1 MLRFDV
7 ITLFEPMFD
16 AVSRHGVT
24 GRAFDRGLC
33 SLTFWNPRD
42 DASDAYRRIDDRPFG
57 GGPGMVMMAEPLSAT
72 IRRAKAARAAAGV
85 PAGPVICLSPQGARV
100 DHERVRRLAEAG
112 GAVLLCGRY
121 EGVDQRVLD
130 TLIDEELSVGDVV
143 VSGGELPAMML
154 IDAAIRLVPGVL
166 NDDASAV
173 QDSFV
178 DGLLDCP
185 HYTRPE
191 IFEGLAVPPVLLS
204 GHHARIAAWR
214 REQALLATARRRPDL
229 IEASR
234 RTGRLSPGD
243 EKVLAAVVP
252 VDADSVAGYGAGAT
266 AGTKR

>member
-16 AVSRHGVT
+16 AVSRHGIT

-33 SLTFWNPRD
+33 SLVFWNPRD
-42 DASDAYRRIDDRPFG
+42 DATDAYRRIDDRPFG
-57 GGPGMVMMAEPLSAT
+57 GGPGMVMMVEPLSAT
-72 IRRAKAARAAAGV
+72 IRRMKAARAAAGV
-85 PAGPVICLSPQGARV
+85 PPGPVICLSPQGARA
-100 DHERVRRLAEAG
+100 DHQRVRRLTEGG
-112 GAVLLCGRY
+112 GAALLCGRY
-121 EGVDQRVLD
+121 EGIDQRVLD
-130 TLIDEELSVGDVV
+130 TLVDGEVSIGDLV

-166 NDDASAV
+166 NDDASAE

-191 IFEGLAVPPVLLS
+191 VFEGRAVPPVLLS

-229 IEASR
+229 IEAAR
-234 RTGRLSPGD
+234 RAGRLSRGD
-243 EKVLAAVVP
+243 EKVLAAAATDGP
-252 VDADSVAGYGAGAT
+252 APPQGARAPGD
-266 AGTKR
+266 GKG